1 MRAREVLVVG
11 AGPYGLSISAHLRAR
26 GVDHLIAGRTMDTWL
41 NHAPAGMYMR
51 SEPDGLDLSCPEP
64 GFFFKDYC
72 GSEQVAGM
80 NYGARIPVE
89 TFIDYSAWYIK
100 HLVPDVSDVT
110 VTNIKAVNNGF
121 EVAFAEDDMIVA
133 NHVVIATGVLPY
145 RRMPAEL
152 AGLSSELVS
161 HTSDHHRF
169 DQFRGRRVAVV
180 GGGSSAFET
189 AALLREGGCEVQL
202 VVRGSRTPFWDTRPQ
217 PLTPLRR
224 LVTNRLCENWRCPVW
239 NTPALFRLLPKNM
252 RLDRGRTV
260 AGLPGAWWLQDRV
273 AGVIDVLDRT
283 SAWRAEARGSGVRLI
298 LDGPAKSRI
307 DVDHVIAGTG
317 FNIDIARLTYL
328 PEELQARIA
337 RRDGFPVLSQS
348 GQSTVSGLYFAGAPA
363 AFGLG
368 PSMRFLAGTHN
379 VAPAL
384 ARSIARHAKG
394 VRHPAS
400 TPAAALDVVLS
411 PLEVSLAGT
420 TARGGFAPSRS
431 CTGRSSTTGLRTPGD
446 RLDSFEFRC

>member
-1 MRAREVLVVG
+1 MRAREVLVIG

-26 GVDHLIAGRTMDTWL
+26 GVDHLIAGRAMDTWL

-51 SEPDGLDLSCPEP
+51 SEPDGLDLSYPKP
-64 GFFFKDYC
+64 GFFFMDYC
-72 GSEQVAGM
+72 RSEQISGIG
-80 NYGARIPVE
+80 YGARIPVE

-110 VTNIKAVNNGF
+110 VTNIKAVNGGF
-121 EVAFAEDDMIVA
+121 QVSFADAETLAVD
-133 NHVVIATGVLPY
+133 HVVIATGVLPY
-145 RRMPAEL
+145 RRMPVEL
-152 AGLSSELVS
+152 SGLAPELVS

-189 AALLREGGCEVQL
+189 AALLHEGGCDVQL
-202 VVRGSRTPFWDTRPQ
+202 VVRGSRTPFWDSRPQ

-224 LVTNRLCENWRCPVW
+224 LVCNRLCENWRCPVW
-239 NTPALFRLLPKNM
+239 NSPALFRLLPKNM

-260 AGLPGAWWLQDRV
+260 AGLPGAWWLKDRV
-273 AGVIDVLDRT
+273 VGVIDILDKVST
-283 SAWRAEARGSGVRLI
+283 WRAEASGSGVRLI
-298 LDGPAKSRI
+298 LDGPAKSHI

-317 FNIDIARLTYL
+317 FDINIARLTYL

-348 GQSTVSGLYFAGAPA
+348 GQSTVPGLYFAGAPA
-363 AFGLG
+363 AYGLG

-384 ARSIARHAKG
+384 ARSIARRAQRVK
-394 VRHPAS
+394 HPAS
-400 TPAAALDVVLS
+400 STTAAALDVLLS
-411 PLEVSLAGT
+411 
-420 TARGGFAPSRS
+420 
-431 CTGRSSTTGLRTPGD
+431 
-446 RLDSFEFRC
+446 